1 MEKAEKVRTAIENI
15 VGWNPVLQRE
25 YIATALREAE
35 ARGRASMKED
45 AAKEEGTV
53 SDIPDE
59 IMIAANEC
67 HLFTFN
73 RGYRQSVEA
82 IARALMAE
90 RKRALEDAAKV
101 ADRARDEYGKAM
113 ASPLLSV
120 IDHDRADDDR
130 RLAQRCCNTIATAI
144 RASCAP

>member
-1 MEKAEKVRTAIENI
+1 M
-15 VGWNPVLQRE
+15 
-25 YIATALREAE
+25 
-35 ARGRASMKED
+35 
-45 AAKEEGTV
+45 

-67 HLFTFN
+67 HLFTLG

-101 ADRARDEYGKAM
+101 ATSFLVGDPFNGVPLRSPM
-113 ASPLLSV
+113 AHE
-120 IDHDRADDDR
+120 IAD
-130 RLAQRCCNTIATAI
+130 AI
-144 RASCAP
+144 RALP

>member
-1 MEKAEKVRTAIENI
+1 MSDWAMEKARKIA
-15 VGWNPVLQRE
+15 WNDILGYSLETTHNAEV
-25 YIATALREAE
+25 IATALREAE

-101 ADRARDEYGKAM
+101 ATSFLVGDPFNGV
-113 ASPLLSV
+113 PLRRPTAHEIAEAILALS
-120 IDHDRADDDR
+120 
-130 RLAQRCCNTIATAI
+130 
-144 RASCAP
+144 

>member
-15 VGWNPVLQRE
+15 VGWNPVRQRE

-35 ARGRASMKED
+35 ARGRASMKEE
-45 AAKEEGTV
+45 AAKEGGTV

-67 HLFTFN
+67 HLFTLG

-101 ADRARDEYGKAM
+101 ATSFLVGDPFNGVPLRSPM
-113 ASPLLSV
+113 AHEIADAILS
-120 IDHDRADDDR
+120 
-130 RLAQRCCNTIATAI
+130 L
-144 RASCAP
+144 P

>member
-1 MEKAEKVRTAIENI
+1 M
-15 VGWNPVLQRE
+15 
-25 YIATALREAE
+25 
-35 ARGRASMKED
+35 
-45 AAKEEGTV
+45 

-67 HLFTFN
+67 HLFTLG

-90 RKRALEDAAKV
+90 RKRALEDAARV

-120 IDHDRADDDR
+120 IDHDRADDNR

-144 RASCAP
+144 RAMP